1 MKFETV
7 DDIFTT
13 NAKLRERF
21 RTTVSAVTDD
31 EAKARPDGEEWS
43 IAEIVEHVSIVDAG
57 IARICAKLLDG
68 AKAAGKASD
77 GSLAITEKFRK
88 GAARIANEKLQ
99 APDRVRPTGEVS
111 IASALATM
119 DATATGVEGLRE
131 DFAKVDLSATTFPHP
146 YLGDMTAAEWLVMY
160 GGHQA
165 RHAAQIER
173 ILEKIRQ

>member
-7 DDIFTT
+7 EDIFTT
-13 NAKLRERF
+13 NAKLHERF
-21 RTTVSAVTDD
+21 RTTVLAVTDD
-31 EAKARPDGEEWS
+31 EAKVRPDGEEWS

-57 IARICAKLLDG
+57 IARICAKLLNG

-77 GSLAITEKFRK
+77 GSLAITEKFRE
-88 GAARIANEKLQ
+88 GTARIANEKLE
-99 APDRVRPTGEVS
+99 APDRVRPTGKVS

-119 DATATGVEGLRE
+119 DATATGVEALRA
-131 DFAKVDLSATTFPHP
+131 DLARVDLSANTFPHP
-146 YLGDMTAAEWLVMY
+146 FLGDMTAAEWLVMY

-173 ILEKIRQ
+173 LLEKIRQ